1 MRILVTNDDGIDAA
15 GLAILTEAARQLTD
29 DVWIVAPA
37 TEQSGQSHAVTLT
50 DPLRIARLD
59 EKRFAVSGT
68 PADCVTM
75 ALEVAMDAP
84 PDLVLSGVNQG
95 FNVADDMLY
104 SGTVGAAMQASAS
117 GIRAIAFSQA
127 YKRLGQE
134 HDEDIWMA
142 AQGHCGSTLQTLA
155 ALDHDP
161 KTVLNVNFPAC
172 PAEEVEGLEVVF
184 EEDAIE
190 AIAELA
196 ATANEQLENI
206 GARRLVTIV
215 ERVFE
220 EASFDAPERVT
231 SGKTELRITGPF
243 VREQVAPVVA
253 DADLS
258 NFVL

>member
-1 MRILVTNDDGIDAA
+1 MGRVALVTGGSRGI
-15 GLAILTEAARQLTD
+15 GEAA
-29 DVWIVAPA
+29 
-37 TEQSGQSHAVTLT
+37 
-50 DPLRIARLD
+50 ARL
-59 EKRFAVSGT
+59 FAAEGANV
-68 PADCVTM
+68 
-75 ALEVAMDAP
+75 
-84 PDLVLSGVNQG
+84 VLTARS
-95 FNVADDMLY
+95 
-104 SGTVGAAMQASAS
+104 
-117 GIRAIAFSQA
+117 
-127 YKRLGQE
+127 K
-134 HDEDIWMA
+134 
-142 AQGHCGSTLQTLA
+142 
-155 ALDHDP
+155 
-161 KTVLNVNFPAC
+161 
-172 PAEEVEGLEVVF
+172 
-184 EEDAIE
+184 DAIE